1 MNNYLGKK
9 DKLKMVVELVKFF
22 ERHPKMCKM
31 KKASYRTICMSR
43 CYENNT
49 TTTKQIFR

>member
-9 DKLKMVVELVKFF
+9 DKLKMVVELVNFL

-31 KKASYRTICMSR
+31 KKASYRTTCMSR
-43 CYENNT
+43 SYENNT
-49 TTTKQIFR
+49 TATNQIFR